1 MLTLYQC
8 PIDVGVNLKGIEN
21 LIPLI
26 LKWGRE
32 DVVGRISE
40 RYLGVVPKM
49 TYGTPVRNADEPFK

>member
-8 PIDVGVNLKGIEN
+8 LVDVGVNLKGIEN

-32 DVVGRISE
+32 EVGRISE
-40 RYLGVVPKM
+40 RYLGIVPKM
-49 TYGTPVRNADEPFK
+49 TYGAPVRNADEPFK